1 MENMMSASRYFL
13 SIIFISSLSASLGA
27 CGVVDVINARK
38 IAREGNEL
46 YNASD
51 YRGAIEKYKK
61 AVALDADIPNIY
73 LNLGYAYF
81 SIYDPTSQSEQDK
94 DAAALAAEAFEKH
107 LKRHPDDENAR
118 VFQIKILLSAAPNDK
133 KLADRAQQIFLK
145 MLDKNP
151 DDKEARQ
158 YLITLFIDGKRYQ
171 DAVKFFQPELDK
183 KPDDIDTMKI
193 LAIIADKSNLV
204 QDAVDWYWRRAE
216 AVKDNQ
222 KKAVLFYEVGTYAWN
237 LLHYQPEKLK
247 GPVACI
253 KLADQGIEACK
264 RAMEL
269 KERYAE
275 AMVYANLL
283 YLKRMLYETEE
294 VARTWDGQ
302 LAYDFRLQ
310 AGKIL
315 GERKKKVEAQKKA
328 EAGKAQKKET
338 STAGNQPA
346 ASNVQ

>member
-1 MENMMSASRYFL
+1 MPAPRHYLMILVISA
-13 SIIFISSLSASLGA
+13 LSAELGA
-27 CGVVDVINARK
+27 CGVFDTISARK
-38 IAREGNEL
+38 IARDGNAL
-46 YNASD
+46 YKTSD
-51 YRGAIEKYKK
+51 YRGAIEKYRQ
-61 AVALDADIPNIY
+61 AVVLDADTPNIY

-81 SIYDPTSQSEQDK
+81 SIYDPASQSEQDK
-94 DAAALAAEAFEKH
+94 NAAALAAEAFEKH
-107 LKRHPDDENAR
+107 LKKHPDDENAR
-118 VFQIKILLSAAPNDK
+118 VFLIKILLSAAPNDK

-145 MLDKNP
+145 MLEKNP
-151 DDKEARQ
+151 ADHEARQ

-171 DAVKFFQPELDK
+171 DALKFFQPDLEK
-183 KPDDIDTMKI
+183 KPDDIETMKI

-204 QDAVDWYWRRAE
+204 QDAVDWYWSRAE
-216 AVKDNQ
+216 AVEDQK

-247 GPVACI
+247 GPVACL
-253 KLADQGIEACK
+253 KLADQGIEACR
-264 RAMEL
+264 RAIGL
-269 KERYAE
+269 KESYAE

-302 LAYDFRLQ
+302 LAYDLRVE

-315 GERKKKVEAQKKA
+315 GERKKEAEAQKKA
-328 EAGKAQKKET
+328 EAGKKDEKKET